1 MICLCVRINLVR
13 VQVKKGIITNK
24 KKFYQLLKLRRC
36 CHVTGQTATPL
47 CILQI
52 LHSYSIEA
60 KKKKWFIISTEQREY
75 RASAMQWT
83 CWAYQSLGNMES
95 FLFKGWKWRADG
107 RKPKQKTSV
116 QNLVFFSFVND
127 YKSKTVQ

>member
-1 MICLCVRINLVR
+1 MICLCVRITCTSKERNNNKQEKVLPTAEITAMLSRDWPDSDAIVHPTNLAFLIDW
-13 VQVKKGIITNK
+13 GE
-24 KKFYQLLKLRRC
+24 
-36 CHVTGQTATPL
+36 G
-47 CILQI
+47 
-52 LHSYSIEA
+52 
-60 KKKKWFIISTEQREY
+60 KKWFIISTEQREY

-127 YKSKTVQ
+127 YTSKTVQ